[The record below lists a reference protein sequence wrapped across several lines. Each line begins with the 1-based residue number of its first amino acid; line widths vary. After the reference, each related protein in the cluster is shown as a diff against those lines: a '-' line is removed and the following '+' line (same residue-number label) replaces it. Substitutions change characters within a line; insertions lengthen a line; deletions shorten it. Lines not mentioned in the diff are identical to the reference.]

1 MKKIT
6 GIFLLSSTL
15 LTIADAATINWS
27 FSAITGYASDVVTN
41 GTLVE
46 AVNGVGNG
54 VTTSPTINGV
64 TFTADGT
71 LLADS
76 WTGDPWTGPASD
88 SDYDQLLSTIDYE
101 GSGTGAVTLKTFSGL
116 TVGEDYLIQVWH
128 GDSSWQAPTPDRTMT
143 YAGTGQ
149 NVLNGESYAI
159 GTFTADATTQDLVVT
174 ASQNGPRLTG
184 YQLRSVPETVPGDAI
199 TLEDL
204 LNQMVDRSVIAR
216 FPKTSTRLINFSSYN
231 RASDVGPPESG
242 VSDTASGWFA
252 NGDFNGKYLY
262 TTEEYGNGTEYVMV
276 DHEAPGAL
284 VRFWTPWRSIT
295 SPTLNDYI
303 RIYLDGSS
311 TPVMEGN
318 LLTLFDGTGL
328 IPYPLAHP
336 SLRSGV
342 SFFPIPYAERCV
354 VTLDRSPFFYIFT
367 HREYDEGTEVE
378 TFTMEAFNA
387 ASNLTAQVGQALL
400 DPAANL
406 PPTNVSWQGT
416 LASNAEVVLN
426 LPAGTNAVHEF
437 TVVLDEN
444 SRGNRLMRSVIVKAE
459 FDGQET
465 IWCPLSDFFGSGVG
479 LHPFEG
485 WFRTVESNGTL
496 SCRWVMPYQASA
508 TITLENLY
516 DEPVELS
523 MSAATEPWEW
533 DEQSLYF
540 HSGWRFQSP
549 LPTRPWS
556 DWNYITLTG
565 GRGVFV
571 GDTLTL
577 WNPVTGWWGEGDH
590 KIWVDGEDF
599 PSMFGT
605 GTEDYYAYSWG
616 GRSTDFYDHPF
627 HAQVRCHVYDQ
638 LNRHPDS
645 PGYTANTQG
654 YSTET
659 RTRALDTIVF
669 TNSLQLDMEVWHG
682 TDTEVEYAVANH
694 WYSDLSQSNSLSP
707 DPVSATLPVRV
718 SDEPELSLSTG
729 SLDFGTVFVG
739 KTKDLTVTVENSG
752 AGTLSGSASVA
763 PPFSIVSGSNYVL
776 TAFQQQ
782 NVVVRYTPTAAG
794 SDTGTVVFAGTLGT
808 NVTVSGTAAV
818 FSGTIIADVA
828 YDYTT
833 APGYGAG
840 STAPTT
846 PPTGWEYLYSS
857 AASGGTEVAL
867 TPRNPVGNAG
877 NRGFEGPAA
886 NNTPAVLG
894 GIAGGSE
901 FEIFSDGQAFNAGV
915 VGDDILLHPGNSAA
929 TRFVIVRYTISAAD
943 MLNGTTASISGN
955 FRRGNSVDN
964 GGISASVYYNTV
976 SIWTVDSTASGGT
989 DLPREDGAFVL
1000 TGLTVAEGDTISF
1013 VLDSN
1018 GNYGG
1023 DETALTGMVVIE
1035 SPEDP
1040 PEILPGVVVTNGNIG
1055 FQFSGSTG
1063 QHYRVESTDH
1073 LTNLVW
1079 QTVLDYNP
1087 LLTSPLHVAIP
1098 ATNPAA
1104 FYRVVNP

>member
-1 MKKIT
+1 MKKLT
-6 GIFLLSSTL
+6 GIFLFSGLLASSQ
-15 LTIADAATINWS
+15 AATITWS
-27 FSAITGYASDVVTN
+27 ADAITGYASDVVTN

-71 LLADS
+71 LLGDS
-76 WTGDPWTGPASD
+76 WTGDPWSGPVRDAG
-88 SDYDQLLSTIDYE
+88 YNELLSTIDYE
-101 GSGTGAVTLKTFSGL
+101 SAGTGAVTLKTFSGL
-116 TVGEDYLIQVWH
+116 TVGADYLIQVWH
-128 GDSSWQAPTPDRTMT
+128 ADSSWQAPTPDRTMT
-143 YAGTGQ
+143 YAGAGQ
-149 NVLNGESYAI
+149 NVLNGESYAV
-159 GTFTADATTQDLVVT
+159 GTFTASATTQTLVVT

-184 YQLRSVPETVPGDAI
+184 YQLRLLPEEEPPSADAVTI
-199 TLEDL
+199 ETL
-204 LNQMVDRSVIAR
+204 LNDMVDRSALAR
-216 FPKTSTRLINFSSYN
+216 YPETSNRLINFSSYN

-242 VSDTASGWFA
+242 VSDTATGWFA
-252 NGDFNGKYLY
+252 NGDYNGKYLY

-276 DHEAPGAL
+276 DHQAPGAL
-284 VRFWTPWRSIT
+284 VRFWTPWRST
-295 SPTLNDYI
+295 SSPTMDDYV
-303 RIYLDGSS
+303 RIYLDGST

-336 SLRSGV
+336 SLRSAV
-342 SFFPIPYAERCV
+342 SFFPIPYSERCV
-354 VTLDRSPFFYIFT
+354 ITLDRSPFFYIFT

-387 ASNLTAQVGQALL
+387 ASNLTEQVGQALL

-416 LASNAEVVLN
+416 IATNAEAVLI
-426 LPAGTNAVHEF
+426 LPPGTNAVHEF

-465 IWCPLSDFFGSGVG
+465 IWCPLGDFFGTGVG

-485 WFRTVESNGTL
+485 WYRTVESNGTL
-496 SCRWVMPYQASA
+496 SCRWVMPYQASG

-549 LPTRPWS
+549 LPTRPFS

-638 LNRHPDS
+638 LNRHPNS
-645 PGYTANTQG
+645 PGYTADTSG

-682 TDTEVEYAVANH
+682 TETEVEYAVATH
-694 WYSDLSQSNSLSP
+694 WYSDLSLSNSLSP

-739 KTKDLTVTVENSG
+739 NSNDLTVTVENSG
-752 AGTLSGSASVA
+752 AGTLSGSVSTA

-776 TAFQQQ
+776 TAYQQQ
-782 NVVVRYTPTAAG
+782 DVVVRYSPVAAG
-794 SDTGTVVFAGTLGT
+794 ASTGTVVFAGTPGT
-808 NVTVSGTAAV
+808 NITVSGTAAELD
-818 FSGTIIADVA
+818 GTLIADIA

-833 APGYGAG
+833 APGYVAG
-840 STAPTT
+840 STAPSE

-857 AASGGTEVAL
+857 AASSGTEVAL
-867 TPRNPVGNAG
+867 TPQTPVGNAG

-901 FEIFSDGQAFNAGV
+901 FEIFSDGQAFNAGA
-915 VGDDILLHPGNSAA
+915 VGVDLLLHPGSSDA
-929 TRFVIVRYTISAAD
+929 TEFVIVRYTISAAD
-943 MLNGTTASISGN
+943 ILNGTTASITGS
-955 FRRGNSVDN
+955 FRRGNSADN
-964 GGISASVYYNTV
+964 GGIIASVFHNADL
-976 SIWTVDSTASGGT
+976 IWSVDSAASGGT
-989 DLPREDGAFVL
+989 DLPVSDGTFSMDNL
-1000 TGLTVAEGDTISF
+1000 SIAEGDTLSF
-1013 VLDSN
+1013 VVDSK

-1023 DETALTGMVVIE
+1023 DETALTGMIVIE
-1035 SPEDP
+1035 ESAP

-1055 FQFSGSTG
+1055 FQFSGYTG
-1063 QHYRVESTDH
+1063 DHCRVESTDN
-1073 LTNLVW
+1073 LTSVVW
-1079 QTVLDYNP
+1079 QTVLDFNP
-1087 LLTSPLHVAIP
+1087 LLISPMHVSIP